1 MLLMYRTYTYT
12 YSMSIN
18 SNTVL
23 CRIQKM
29 TDSGSHLHDDRM
41 TRTMAAQ
48 GAISLAIHRKC
59 HSLQ

>member
-1 MLLMYRTYTYT
+1 MLLMYRTYTNYV
-12 YSMSIN
+12 I
-18 SNTVL
+18 
-23 CRIQKM
+23 RIQKM